1 MKELLKKKFFNKKFL
16 KEFLMINLGVLCSAF
31 AFSFFLDPNNM
42 VCGGVGGIGT
52 ILSNTIFTQML
63 EPTDYKANDI
73 WFKILEP
80 LASYIYLL
88 NIWQET
94 NLVPVGVFT
103 LEGGEK

>member
-1 MKELLKKKFFNKKFL
+1 MQEAVQLLTPSWYLHSETSQFTPL
-16 KEFLMINLGVLCSAF
+16 IA
-31 AFSFFLDPNNM
+31 
-42 VCGGVGGIGT
+42 
-52 ILSNTIFTQML
+52 LSNTIFTQML

-73 WFKILEP
+73 WFKIIEP